1 MAIIAFHGASALP
14 THSTV
19 LAAAGR
25 VDLESGWH
33 GAKALRSSTT
43 HRRRDARRRPGRPPH
58 KIACLEFERA
68 DSSTTRSP
76 RPLTIT
82 RPGLRQAGDRSRQP
96 RRDALAIRA
105 GQRSRRDPPQALPAG
120 NHAFRGEMARTVL
133 NMLRQARKP
142 LPAHDTARAFMVG
155 WGLATADKPLF
166 RVIQKHVGAC
176 ARNYCNKGIVRSI
189 DGPARMVR
197 EIVR

>member
-1 MAIIAFHGASALP
+1 MLAMAIIAFHGASALP

-58 KIACLEFERA
+58 KIACIEFERA

-142 LPAHDTARAFMVG
+142 LPCSRYRPCLHG
-155 WGLATADKPLF
+155 GPGLGNS
-166 RVIQKHVGAC
+166 R
-176 ARNYCNKGIVRSI
+176 
-189 DGPARMVR
+189 
-197 EIVR
+197 

>member
-1 MAIIAFHGASALP
+1 MLAMAIIAFHGASALP

-58 KIACLEFERA
+58 KIACIEFERA

-82 RPGLRQAGDRSRQP
+82 RPGCAKLVIDLDSLDATLWLFVPDIDLDEIRHKPCRRATMRS
-96 RRDALAIRA
+96 
-105 GQRSRRDPPQALPAG
+105 
-120 NHAFRGEMARTVL
+120 E
-133 NMLRQARKP
+133 
-142 LPAHDTARAFMVG
+142 
-155 WGLATADKPLF
+155 
-166 RVIQKHVGAC
+166 
-176 ARNYCNKGIVRSI
+176 VRWP
-189 DGPARMVR
+189 GRF
-197 EIVR
+197 